1 MYFKACLKGTCER
14 AASTM
19 FFCVHFGRKWGKRDK
34 KNIEEKNIDEK
45 DIKEKN
51 IEEKD
56 IKGPLLT
63 FPLFDS
69 HISPQKVLTRN
80 LIQPQIRFELK

>member
-19 FFCVHFGRKWGKRDK
+19 FLVSILDGNGERDK

>member
-45 DIKEKN
+45 DIQEK
-51 IEEKD
+51 K
-56 IKGPLLT
+56 K
-63 FPLFDS
+63 
-69 HISPQKVLTRN
+69 K
-80 LIQPQIRFELK
+80 KKY

>member
-45 DIKEKN
+45 DIQEKNIKKKILKKKNIEEKNMKEKN
-51 IEEKD
+51 IEEK
-56 IKGPLLT
+56 
-63 FPLFDS
+63 
-69 HISPQKVLTRN
+69 ISK
-80 LIQPQIRFELK
+80 